1 MNSSSDR
8 PGRATTLVRPLR
20 AASPAAIS
28 STPSSTPV
36 PATRPA
42 RHHFD
47 EQLRDG
53 GLLADAEA
61 AASTA
66 AWSAGYEAGLEEG
79 MACGRAL
86 SAVEQAAAD
95 RRSHAHSELIIA
107 AAEHAVTA
115 QRKAITEAENALV
128 VAAFEIAE
136 AIIGRE
142 TRESPR
148 SAEEALL
155 GALALAPERM
165 PCLVRM
171 HPSDV
176 ADLGDVTERFALR
189 DISMQADPTIDAG
202 DCVIS
207 LATGRIEWRLTDAIE
222 RARVA
227 VLAGR
232 ESENETIVE
241 SEPSW

>member
-1 MNSSSDR
+1 MNLSSDR
-8 PGRATTLVRPLR
+8 PGRAITLVRPVR
-20 AASPAAIS
+20 AAQ
-28 STPSSTPV
+28 
-36 PATRPA
+36 PA

-53 GLLADAEA
+53 GFLADAEA

-66 AWSAGYEAGLEEG
+66 AWSTGYEAGLEEG

-95 RRSHAHSELIIA
+95 RRSHAHSERIIA
-107 AAEHAVTA
+107 AAERVVSL
-115 QRKAITEAENALV
+115 QRQAISEAENALV
-128 VAAFEIAE
+128 IAAFEIAE

-142 TRESPR
+142 IRERPR
-148 SAEEALL
+148 SAEDALL

-189 DISMQADPTIDAG
+189 DITMQADPTIEAG

-207 LATGRIEWRLTDAIE
+207 LPTGRIEWRLADAIE
-222 RARVA
+222 RARLA

-232 ESENETIVE
+232 ESSAESETLVG